1 MALSRREAS
10 LRPERARR
18 SRNHFGTVSVWSKI
32 PPRSMP
38 VSPPPVSR
46 GTSSDLWPS
55 IGSSTLVVFKPQL
68 SPWTH
73 SLCPLKTIDDCIFMF
88 WDKTNFIFQIFQTRP
103 KSRDGRFWR
112 ARTAELHTNDAK
124 RPETLARGGQLVRA
138 GRRLGGGVW
147 GWDGDKNAR
156 LMIGRTI
163 APLSS
168 SLTSTQYKFS
178 MIKYINGHLD
188 VHKFCEYTL
197 IYEKID
203 IRVSAQT
210 AVRVCSNWQGNRNRT
225 SQRRRQTTWNL
236 AWVGKILMASHRQ
249 GGDCRRR
256 RLRNHHLRFGDS
268 QFRRTYTRLEY
279 PVGKL
284 LEAWL

>member
-38 VSPPPVSR
+38 VSPSPVSR

-73 SLCPLKTIDDCIFMF
+73 SLCPLKTIDDFIFMF

-112 ARTAELHTNDAK
+112 AREAEDSRASHQRCQTSWNSGEG
-124 RPETLARGGQLVRA
+124 RSIGESWPSARRWC
-138 GRRLGGGVW
+138 LG
-147 GWDGDKNAR
+147 
-156 LMIGRTI
+156 M
-163 APLSS
+163 
-168 SLTSTQYKFS
+168 
-178 MIKYINGHLD
+178 
-188 VHKFCEYTL
+188 
-197 IYEKID
+197 
-203 IRVSAQT
+203 
-210 AVRVCSNWQGNRNRT
+210 
-225 SQRRRQTTWNL
+225 RRRQECTTNDRTDNRAVELQPDFNTIQVFYDQIYQWTFRCSQILWIHTYLRKDWYPGKCTDRRKGVLEL
-236 AWVGKILMASHRQ
+236 AG
-249 GGDCRRR
+249 
-256 RLRNHHLRFGDS
+256 
-268 QFRRTYTRLEY
+268 E
-279 PVGKL
+279 
-284 LEAWL
+284 